1 MIQQYYHTATMRD
14 FILNQYG
21 VKRYEETIE
30 LSESF
35 FATIL
40 VGKHSFTTFFSS
52 KVSELPDS
60 HG

>member
-1 MIQQYYHTATMRD
+1 MRD

-52 KVSELPDS
+52 KVS
-60 HG
+60 